1 MKRSKSQAEVKVKKK
16 AYRSMRPSMER
27 VAGRE
32 KMREMTNDSRK
43 TKVKV
48 EVEKT
53 VHKFDVG
60 KRCFNRLLPIAYCP
74 IHQYNMLRNEK
85 R

>member
-1 MKRSKSQAEVKVKKK
+1 MKGSKRQAVVKVKVK
-16 AYRSMRPSMER
+16 AE
-27 VAGRE
+27 
-32 KMREMTNDSRK
+32 
-43 TKVKV
+43 VKV

>member
-1 MKRSKSQAEVKVKKK
+1 VVKVKVK
-16 AYRSMRPSMER
+16 AE
-27 VAGRE
+27 
-32 KMREMTNDSRK
+32 
-43 TKVKV
+43 VKV